1 MSAKGWKALVY
12 SAVVGLVVW
21 LLLGTWIVMVVA
33 G

>member
-1 MSAKGWKALVY
+1 MSSKGWKALVY

-21 LLLGTWIVMVVA
+21 LLLGTWIGMFVA

>member
-12 SAVVGLVVW
+12 SAVVCLVVW